1 MTIPCAYAVTLILFL
16 AADMAWLS
24 TMTGR
29 FYRPILGDLLLAKPN
44 LAPAAAFYLLYPA
57 GLMLFV
63 VLPALRGGGAAHAAV
78 WGALFGLF
86 TYGTYDLTNQATLR
100 NWSTTLTVVDVAWGT
115 LLGAGAAAGATW
127 ITAWLTG

>member
-1 MTIPCAYAVTLILFL
+1 MTIPFAYVVTLVLFL
-16 AADMAWLS
+16 AADMAWLI

-29 FYRPILGDLLLAKPN
+29 FYRPALGDLLLAQPN
-44 LAPAAAFYLLYPA
+44 LAAVAAFYFLYPA

-63 VLPALRGGGAAHAAV
+63 VLPALRGGGVGHAAL

-100 NWSTTLTVVDVAWGT
+100 NWSTAVTLVDVAWGT
-115 LLGAGAAAGATW
+115 ILGGIVAAGATW
-127 ITAWLTG
+127 VVARLPG

>member
-1 MTIPCAYAVTLILFL
+1 MTIPYTYVVTLILFL
-16 AADMAWLS
+16 AADMAWLR

-29 FYRPILGDLLLAKPN
+29 FYRPALGDLLLAQPN

-63 VLPALRGGGAAHAAV
+63 VLPALRGGGVGHAAV

-100 NWSTTLTVVDVAWGT
+100 NWSTTLTVVDISWGT
-115 LLGAGAAAGATW
+115 ILGAIAAAGATW
-127 ITAWLTG
+127 IVARTTG

>member
-1 MTIPCAYAVTLILFL
+1 MTIFSAYAVTLVLFL
-16 AADMAWLS
+16 AVDMAWLS

-29 FYRPILGDLLLAKPN
+29 FYRPVLGDLLLDKPN

-57 GLMLFV
+57 GLVLFV
-63 VLPALRGGGAAHAAV
+63 VLPALRGGGVAHAAA

-100 NWSTTLTVVDVAWGT
+100 NWSTTLTVVDVAWGII
-115 LLGAGAAAGATW
+115 LGAGAAAGATW
-127 ITAWLTG
+127 LTSRLTD